1 MKSIFTQEYRIVIDH
16 LRDAR
21 LKASLTQKHIA
32 SKLSKSQSFVSK
44 YENRDRR
51 LDIVEFVSI
60 CRIIDIDP
68 CRIIRRMKF
77 QRPGTRP
84 RK

>member
-1 MKSIFTQEYRIVIDH
+1 MKSIFTQEYRVAIDH

-21 LKASLTQKHIA
+21 LKANLSQKFIA
-32 SKLSKSQSFVSK
+32 DKLSKPQSFVSK

-60 CRIIDIDP
+60 CRIMDIDP

-77 QRPGTRP
+77 QHPGARP